1 MVEYFSNALHTV
13 DTIFGLFYALFTLD
27 VALVVILILVSLT
40 LGLHVHRCVKG
51 RSV

>member
-1 MVEYFSNALHTV
+1 MIEYFSKALHTI

-27 VALVVILILVSLT
+27 VALVVILFLVSLT
-40 LGLHVHRCVKG
+40 LGLHVHRYIKG